1 MRAVVCP
8 AYGES
13 LRVAERPVPDPG
25 PGAVRVAV
33 EAAGLNFADAEQ
45 CRGDYPD
52 GPAPP
57 FVPGMEVAGRVDAVG
72 EGVDR
77 QPGAFVA
84 GVCDAGL
91 AEYAVVDD
99 DAVVDV
105 PDALPPTTAAGVPV
119 QWLTAHNCLFEWGG
133 LAAGDRV
140 LVHAATGGVGSAAVQ
155 IAAASDL
162 DPAPTVVATAS
173 TPGKLDFA
181 RDLGADH
188 GIDYESESVADAVAE
203 RVDAVDLVL
212 DGVGGRAFSES
223 VAALADHGR
232 VVTYGAASGRPGTV
246 ATPRLFHTNASVVGY
261 HLRHALATVPERV
274 RTAVDPVYRL
284 LEEGRVA
291 VQVDSTWPL
300 QEAEAAL
307 DRLRDRAHRGKVVVE
322 V

>member
-1 MRAVVCP
+1 MRAAVCP

-13 LRVAERPVPDPG
+13 LRLEERPAPDPG
-25 PGAVRVAV
+25 PGQVRVEV
-33 EAAGLNFADAEQ
+33 DAAGLNFADVEQ

-52 GPAPP
+52 GPTPP

-72 EGVDR
+72 AAVDR
-77 QPGAFVA
+77 EVGDFVA

-91 AEYAVVDD
+91 AEFAVVDA
-99 DAVVDV
+99 DAVVAV
-105 PDALPPTTAAGVPV
+105 PDHLPATAAAGVPV

-133 LAAGDRV
+133 LSAGDRV
-140 LVHAATGGVGSAAVQ
+140 LVHAAAGGVGSAAVQ
-155 IAAASDL
+155 VAAASEL

-173 TPGKLDFA
+173 TREKLDFA

-188 GIDYESESVADAVAE
+188 GIDYEAASVADAVADS
-203 RVDAVDLVL
+203 VGAVDLVL

-232 VVTYGAASGRPGTV
+232 VVTFGAAGGRPGTV

-261 HLRHALATVPERV
+261 HLRHALETVPERV

-284 LEEGRVA
+284 LDEGTAA
-291 VQVDSTWPL
+291 VQLDSTWPL
-300 QEAEAAL
+300 AEAEAAL

>member
-1 MRAVVCP
+1 VRAVVCP

-13 LRVAERPVPDPG
+13 LAVAERPVPDPG
-25 PGAVRVAV
+25 PGEVRVAV

-45 CRGDYPD
+45 CRGDYPG
-52 GPAPP
+52 GPTPP
-57 FVPGMEVAGRVDAVG
+57 FVPGMEVAGRIDAVG

-77 QPGAFVA
+77 DPGAFVA

-91 AEYAVVDD
+91 AEYAVVDAE
-99 DAVVDV
+99 AVVRV
-105 PDALPPTTAAGVPV
+105 PDGLSATAAAGVPV

-133 LAAGDRV
+133 LTGGDRV
-140 LVHAATGGVGSAAVQ
+140 LVHAAAGGVGSAAVQ
-155 IAAASDL
+155 VAAASDL

-173 TPGKLDFA
+173 TPEKLDFA
-181 RDLGADH
+181 RELGADH
-188 GIDYESESVADAVAE
+188 GIDYGSAAE
-203 RVDAVDLVL
+203 RVGAVDLVL

-246 ATPRLFHTNASVVGY
+246 ATPRLFHVNGSVVGY
-261 HLRHALATVPERV
+261 HLRHALATVPDRV

-284 LEEGRVA
+284 LDESEAA

-300 QEAEAAL
+300 AEAEAAL
-307 DRLRDRAHRGKVVVE
+307 ARLRDRSHRGKVVVA